1 MTLADSGG
9 VNPPSSND
17 NQAQHLMDLADGLV
31 ERAQTLA
38 SQADQLIAVLDLSAR
53 RLLESGRGVEISP
66 IVAPVRL
73 VQRAPARA
81 PAELNQSDP
90 SAASTEDVGAR
101 PTSSDSEQAVSDG
114 VRLLITTMA
123 LAGSGH
129 DEIARHLR
137 EDLGFEDADEIVKEA
152 GV

>member
-1 MTLADSGG
+1 MTRADSDAI
-9 VNPPSSND
+9 NRPSSND
-17 NQAQHLMDLADGLV
+17 NQAQSLMELADGLV

-53 RLLESGRGVEISP
+53 RLLESGRGVEAAP

-73 VQRAPARA
+73 LQRAAARV
-81 PAELNQSDP
+81 PAEPNQSDSP
-90 SAASTEDVGAR
+90 AGSQGVGATR
-101 PTSSDSEQAVSDG
+101 TPDSKQEVSDG
-114 VRLLITTMA
+114 IRLLITTMA

>member
-1 MTLADSGG
+1 ME
-9 VNPPSSND
+9 
-17 NQAQHLMDLADGLV
+17 LADGLV
-31 ERAQTLA
+31 DRARTLA

-53 RLLESGRGVEISP
+53 RLLESGRGVEMSP

-73 VQRAPARA
+73 LQQAPARG
-81 PAELNQSDP
+81 PAKLNQSDP
-90 SAASTEDVGAR
+90 SAAAPEDMGAR
-101 PTSSDSEQAVSDG
+101 RTTADSEQAVSAG

-137 EDLGFEDADEIVKEA
+137 EDLGFEGADEIVKNA